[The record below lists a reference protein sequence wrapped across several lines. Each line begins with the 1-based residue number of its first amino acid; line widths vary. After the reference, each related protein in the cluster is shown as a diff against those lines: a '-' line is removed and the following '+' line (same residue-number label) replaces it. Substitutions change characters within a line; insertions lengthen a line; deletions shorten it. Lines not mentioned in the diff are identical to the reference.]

1 MSNKTVSEQIA
12 DLGRQA
18 ISFANIEVIPAEI
31 RNLLENDWKNP
42 KALDFFI
49 NNSEICRILF
59 KNPADFEMLEIIYFG
74 KSVRGKTN
82 GVDNFFYESLSGQ
95 ALRDRLRVVSDMT
108 ANWLLNKQNIRV
120 IDFGAGPAPYAI
132 ETVKKLQGQVNNL
145 LWRCLD
151 LDRLAIA
158 IGRDRVR
165 EHKLDNVITFD
176 VANFMSRDFYPES
189 PNEQADFGL
198 MIGILC
204 GMTCEEAT
212 NCLQKVQPHFK
223 KGGEIIAATLLKQSF
238 EEDPQNFRILCNVLD
253 WQLRPKT
260 IPEVRGVFENAGW
273 KILNVSSERA
283 DGNGQYAIVH
293 AQL

>member
-1 MSNKTVSEQIA
+1 MSNKSVSEQIA

-18 ISFANIEVIPAEI
+18 ISFVGIEVIPKEI
-31 RNLLENDWKNP
+31 QHLLENDWKNP
-42 KALDFFI
+42 KVLDFFI
-49 NNSEICRILF
+49 NNSEVCRILF
-59 KNPADFEMLEIIYFG
+59 KNPADFEMLEIAYFG

-82 GVDNFFYESLSGQ
+82 GVDKFLGESLSGQ

-132 ETVKKLQGQVNNL
+132 ETIKKLQGQVNNL

-151 LDRLAIA
+151 LDRLALA
-158 IGRDRVR
+158 IGRERVADAG
-165 EHKLDNVITFD
+165 LDKIISFEE
-176 VANFMSRDFYPES
+176 ANFMSRDFYPES
-189 PNEQADFGL
+189 PDEQADFGL

-212 NCLQKVQPHFK
+212 NCLRKVQPHFK

-238 EEDPQNFRILCNVLD
+238 EEDPQSFRIYCNVLN

-260 IPEVRGVFENAGW
+260 TAEVRQVFENAGW

-283 DGNGQYAIVH
+283 NGNGQYAIVH
-293 AQL
+293 AKL